1 MLGEYTQLE
10 EIDGFTCRHCSLVAT
25 RASLQLKVDA
35 DRAVENPT
43 QSKKKRMRAL
53 RADLDKVKHA
63 LDYDIEGD
71 LPGVD
76 LIRTARKVSKQT
88 MIARVS
94 TTSEFPHTYR
104 KLMIFYCS
112 PPRS

>member
-53 RADLDKVKHA
+53 RADLDKIKHA
-63 LDYDIEGD
+63 LEYNIEGD

-76 LIRTARKVSKQT
+76 LIRTARTVSKQT

-94 TTSEFPHTYR
+94 DAGQTKEMQT
-104 KLMIFYCS
+104 KLTVLL
-112 PPRS
+112 